1 MNKFGILIFFALA
14 LVGCKEKPKQVT
26 AEKPA
31 VVPGVETPSE
41 VKKPEEVKKPKIV
54 LSPEERAAKTGF
66 AKYLPAETEMLLSV
80 YQTKESFEKLKALKL
95 VGVFQEQQ
103 NRINAELGIDQ
114 DEMLEEELELEVE
127 QGVEDDFAGEMP
139 EDEVAGGSDAWT
151 LLGQEVT
158 IAFGKSSGEQI
169 GHLMKMNERMSFFQA
184 AAIGKAVQSL
194 LKNGDMDE
202 FGELLGND
210 LQTESFVKFLEDP
223 KSGISLLDQAI
234 FPPTYVAF
242 RAKEGELE
250 QAARMVSSNMA
261 IFGMA
266 GPMAAPVEIETGGSK
281 FVGYKLLGAKIA
293 EMMAEN
299 RESMEETMKPEI
311 VDGLMAALA
320 KKNLIIA
327 TGTIGDYVV
336 LMIGGDEASLKL
348 IAEPK
353 DSLGASGKMNF
364 IDEFGDKPFVSISY
378 GDQQALKTVIDKA
391 GGAASYALGFREG
404 IAGGEMRDIEELL
417 QLFAEREK
425 SLLAMATTSTS
436 GMVAYLDEGLKID
449 SFGGHDKGGID
460 WSAPTRLA
468 HLGDDKDNLLFL
480 NYSTNAAYNEQVTE
494 YLELMAETAY
504 AMAMKMSALETEDPK
519 MAEMKEYLKFFD
531 ADFREDMLGLYQAA
545 SDELMDGLGQET
557 VFLIDMKG
565 AMPALPGVPQ
575 EFVDK
580 GKAPRLAMISPV
592 TDRAKLA
599 KAWEKMNTHTT
610 ALLAKASEK
619 TEKKIPMQKPIKIEK
634 DDMATWFISVPF
646 MQDDFMP
653 SVTLN
658 NDWFVA
664 SSSKL
669 QAGDLIGKA
678 KLGGDSGQGIKF
690 RINFNVLS
698 NYSEEMFKVAENN
711 LEAIIKDETAR
722 AEFIAEKASILK
734 MIDAAREFESMT
746 WDVRKEDGQVRSR
759 IHFKMN

>member
-1 MNKFGILIFFALA
+1 MFFALA

-31 VVPGVETPSE
+31 EVAGVAGVEKPGE

-54 LSPEERAAKTGF
+54 LSPEERATKTGF

-80 YQTKESFEKLKALKL
+80 YQTKESFDKLKALKL

-103 NRINAELGIDQ
+103 ARIDADLGI
-114 DEMLEEELELEVE
+114 EEEVLEEELKLEVE
-127 QGVEDDFAGEMP
+127 QGAEDDFAGEMP

-169 GHLMKMNERMSFFQA
+169 GHLMKMNERMGFFQSA
-184 AAIGKAVQSL
+184 AFGKAVQAL

-202 FGELLGND
+202 FSELLGGD

-223 KSGISLLDQAI
+223 KSGMSLLDQAV

-250 QAARMVSSNMA
+250 QAARMVSSSMA

-281 FVGYKLLGAKIA
+281 FVGYKLLGAEIA
-293 EMMAEN
+293 KMMSEN
-299 RESMEETMKPEI
+299 RETMEKTMKPEI

-320 KKNLIIA
+320 KKNLIFA

-348 IAEPK
+348 VAEPK
-353 DSLGASGKMNF
+353 ESLGGSEKMSF

-378 GDQQALKTVIDKA
+378 GDQQALKTVIDNA
-391 GGAASYALGFREG
+391 GALGSYALGFREG

-425 SLLAMATTSTS
+425 ALLAMATTSTA

-480 NYSTNAAYNEQVTE
+480 NYATNAVYSEQATE

-504 AMAMKMSALETEDPK
+504 AMAMKVSALEIEDPK

-545 SDELMDGLGQET
+545 SGDMMDGLGQET

-592 TDRAKLA
+592 TDRAKLG

-610 ALLAKASEK
+610 ALLAKVSEMA
-619 TEKKIPMQKPIKIEK
+619 EKKIPMQKPIKIEK
-634 DDMATWFISVPF
+634 DDMVTWFIAVPF

-678 KLGGDSGQGIKF
+678 KLGGDAGQGIKF

-698 NYSEEMFKVAENN
+698 NYSEEMFKVVENN
-711 LEAIIKDETAR
+711 LEAIIKDETVR
-722 AEFIAEKASILK
+722 AEFIAEKATVLK